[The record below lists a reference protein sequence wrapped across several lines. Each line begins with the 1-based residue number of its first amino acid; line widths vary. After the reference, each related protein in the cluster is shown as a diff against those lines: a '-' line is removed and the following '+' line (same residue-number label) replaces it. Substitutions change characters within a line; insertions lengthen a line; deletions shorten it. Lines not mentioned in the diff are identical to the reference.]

1 MIRTPSP
8 EASLLAWHR
17 AALAGRSPQ
26 ITHEPQCGWFKRKL
40 VKGGPFVPARI
51 WLDQDIDAETGELR
65 ADEALQ
71 CEVGGRWADAED
83 QWSYLAGNPISEAE
97 FKFMTATAEYAAA
110 YEPSNPAADP
120 RRPINNLTTPILF

>member
-1 MIRTPSP
+1 MIRTPTP
-8 EASLLAWHR
+8 YAALHAWHR
-17 AALAGRSPQ
+17 AALAGKEPQ
-26 ITHEPQCGWFKRKL
+26 ITNEPMCGWFKRKL

-51 WLDQDIDAETGELR
+51 WMDQWIDDETGELL
-65 ADEALQ
+65 ADETLQ
-71 CEVGGRWADAED
+71 CEVAGKWADAED